1 MRRRTLLA
9 VLTVFALLFSLSA
22 CRATAGAPSGFVSEM
37 PSAGPSGAPSPGATA
52 PVAATPEPTPE
63 PTRYYIADPQDAT
76 RYIQTDPAEL
86 GEGSRCWIVDPEN
99 GSLYIEVV
107 LTEPNESG
115 EYDYVPYTG
124 PNLTQEKLDAVL
136 AQVMEDYSA
145 TAVSV
150 AVIEDGEV
158 TVSGAWGWAVKNE
171 REMTVDTKV
180 RVASI
185 AKVAIGMCAMAM
197 AEDGLLELD
206 APLSDYWGESVRNP
220 YSKGQPS
227 AYTLMTHTSSIM
239 DREIQGGLSNLR
251 NLLNRSWRNM
261 EPGNGGYW
269 YYSNFGFC
277 VLGTTLELAS
287 DGLLDDY
294 FQTRYLEPMG
304 IRATLHSGKLEANE
318 LASLYNPWAEE
329 LPASRQAGYSVPS
342 SIGQGASY
350 FPGGLNI
357 STPDLARL
365 VSILINDGMYNGV
378 QYLSPESV
386 ADMETPRFAID
397 YLEGT
402 YPFEQC
408 LVLRHQED
416 LMGRSSIYYHTGSA
430 YGVYALISYDP
441 EARDGVVVVTVGAPR
456 RVNDRGLYTLCAD
469 LSERLYAEME
479 GELSSNSEPL

>member
-1 MRRRTLLA
+1 MRRRALMTTL
-9 VLTVFALLFSLSA
+9 ALLVFLSS
-22 CRATAGAPSGFVSEM
+22 CRAVVDPTAGPASEGPSAGPAGAPSPEVTE
-37 PSAGPSGAPSPGATA
+37 T
-52 PVAATPEPTPE
+52 PVPTPE
-63 PTRYYIADPQDAT
+63 PIRYYIADPEDTSQ
-76 RYIQTDPAEL
+76 YIQIDPADL
-86 GEGSRCWIVDPEN
+86 GGGGRCWTVDPEDA
-99 GSLYIEVV
+99 SRYIEVV
-107 LTEPNESG
+107 LTEPGETG
-115 EYDYVPYTG
+115 EYGYVLYTG
-124 PNLTQEKLDAVL
+124 PNLTQEELDIIL
-136 AQVMEDYSA
+136 AGVMAEYSA

-158 TVSGAWGWAVKNE
+158 TASGAWGWAVKDE
-171 REMTVDTKV
+171 REMTPDTKI
-180 RVASI
+180 RVASLS
-185 AKVAIGMCAMAM
+185 KVAVGMCAMAM
-197 AEDGLLELD
+197 AEDGLLVLD

-239 DREIQGGLSNLR
+239 DRETQGGLSNLR
-251 NLLNRSWRNM
+251 SLLSYSWRNM

-294 FQTRYLEPMG
+294 FQSRYLGPMG
-304 IRATLHSGKLEANE
+304 IRASLHSGRLEADE
-318 LASLYNPWAEE
+318 LANLYNVYGE
-329 LPASRQAGYSVPS
+329 LELSVSRQAGFTVPT

-365 VSILINDGMYNGV
+365 VSILVNDGVYNGV
-378 QYLSPESV
+378 RYLSAESV
-386 ADMETPRFAID
+386 ADMETPRFAVD

-430 YGVYALISYDP
+430 YGVYSLISYDP
-441 EARDGVVVVTVGAPR
+441 EGRDGVVVVTVGAPR
-456 RVNDRGLYTLCAD
+456 RVNDRGLYALCAD

-479 GELSSNSEPL
+479 